1 MKSKCLRI
9 RKSVNYHPPKSLAKE
24 YLVGMTR
31 QRVVRQLKFD
41 LKHGQIALQHCR
53 VGIHY

>member
-1 MKSKCLRI
+1 MKSKCF
-9 RKSVNYHPPKSLAKE
+9 RKTVNYHPPKSLAKE

-41 LKHGQIALQHCR
+41 LKHGQIALQHR
-53 VGIHY
+53 KVGNHY